1 MKAVNLKCEYLRNPL
16 GIDIVEPQLF
26 WNCEGGVKQTAYC
39 IIATDEENNVLWN
52 TGKVISSQM
61 THIKWSGAELKS
73 RTRVN
78 WGVTLWDE
86 NDNEGEPSEVA
97 FFEMGLLNPS
107 DWKAKWITGNYIVNR
122 RKQYPV
128 DCFKREFKLNGKIK
142 HARLYMTACG
152 IYSVCVNGNEIAMPL
167 APGITNYKKRI
178 QYQTY
183 DVTKLLE
190 EKNTVTAELAD
201 GWYRGSCGAWGLRN
215 QYGTKTKIFAQ
226 LEIVYE
232 DGMVQTIVTDENWQ
246 WSNDGA
252 ITFADNK
259 DGEILDVSKK
269 PTYSQK
275 AKITNHKVIPV
286 CSNNSP
292 IAECETFK
300 GEMTVTPTGK
310 KLIDFKQN
318 MAGYVS
324 FAISAK
330 AGQKIVLRFGEMLE
344 NGELTQKNIQCTSKI
359 KTTPLQKIE
368 FTCKEGVNEYK
379 TKFAI
384 FGFRYM
390 EISTEIDVKAD
401 DFTAI
406 AVYSQM
412 EETGFFDSSNELLNR
427 FVKATKWSTKSNSTD
442 LPTDCPTRER
452 HGWSGDAQIF
462 FNTASYL
469 FDYATFGKK
478 YQKDLCDEQRRNGN
492 FSQIAPYGGVDF
504 YMTVMNGSP
513 GWSDAGVLIPY
524 RLYKKYN
531 DKRVLEENYDAM
543 YRFARYKIKTIGK
556 WYPTARLTGVG
567 LKYSRYIS
575 NYGQSYGEWA
585 EPTDV
590 KAFSVGDFISPHP
603 EETTAYIVYMLECM
617 ADVARILN
625 KTQDEKRFTKYAVK
639 VRLGYQKLVST
650 KKHSLDTDR
659 QAKLVRPLY
668 MNLLTENQK
677 LYAEKRLI
685 EAIENYGWRLG
696 TGFLSTPLILDVL
709 ADIDIE
715 YAYKLLENEEMP
727 GWLFMSKMGATTIW
741 ESWEGTKAQGGI
753 ASLNHYSKGAVC
765 EWLFKTMC
773 GIKVKGENHFE
784 IAPKPG
790 GKFTYA
796 NAEYKSIFGRV
807 KSGWNISEGKGV
819 YEIEI
824 PANTSA
830 DIILPCG
837 LKKTVSA
844 GKYIFE

>member
-1 MKAVNLKCEYLRNPL
+1 MKAVDLKCEYLKNPM
-16 GIDIVEPQLF
+16 GIDIVEPHLF

-39 IIATDEENNVLWN
+39 ILAIDDNDNVLWN
-52 TGKVISSQM
+52 TGKIISSQM
-61 THIKWSGAELKS
+61 AHIKWCGSRLKS
-73 RTRVN
+73 RTKVA
-78 WGVTLWDE
+78 WSVTLWDE
-86 NDNEGEPSEVA
+86 NGNKGERSEVA

-107 DWKAKWITGNYIVNR
+107 DWEAKWITGNYTVNR
-122 RKQYPV
+122 RKFYPV
-128 DCFKREFKLNGKIK
+128 DCFKKEFKSDGEVKS
-142 HARLYMTACG
+142 ARLYMTACG
-152 IYSVCVNGNEIAMPL
+152 IYSVCINGNEFAMPL
-167 APGITNYKKRI
+167 APGITNYKKRV

-183 DVTKLLE
+183 DVT
-190 EKNTVTAELAD
+190 EKIKENNVITAELAD

-215 QYGTKTKIFAQ
+215 QYGTQTKILAQ
-226 LEIVYE
+226 LEIKYKN
-232 DGMVQTIVTDENWQ
+232 GTKQTIVTDKNWQ

-252 ITFADNK
+252 ISFADIQ
-259 DGEILDVSKK
+259 DGEILDASKN
-269 PTYSQK
+269 PTYAHK
-275 AKITNHKVIPV
+275 AKVARHNVVPV
-286 CSNNSP
+286 CSNNKP

-300 GEMTVTPTGK
+300 GKMTATPSGK

-324 FAISAK
+324 FEIIAK
-330 AGQKIVLRFGEMLE
+330 AGQRIIFRFGEMLE
-344 NGELTQKNIQCTSKI
+344 NDELTQKNIQCSSKI
-359 KTTPLQKIE
+359 KTTPLQRIE

-390 EISTEIDVKAD
+390 EIDTDIDVKAD
-401 DFTAI
+401 NFTAI

-412 EETGFFDSSNELLNR
+412 EETGSFDSSNELLNK
-427 FVKATKWSTKSNSTD
+427 FVKATKWSTKSNSAD

-469 FDYATFGKK
+469 FDYAAFGKK

-504 YMTVMNGSP
+504 YMTFMNGSP

-531 DKRVLEENYDAM
+531 DKNVLEKNYDAM
-543 YRFARYKIKTIGK
+543 RRFAEYKIKTIGK
-556 WYPTARLTGVG
+556 WYPTARLTGIG
-567 LKYSRYIS
+567 LKYAGYIS

-590 KAFSVGDFISPHP
+590 KAFAVGDFISPHP

-617 ADVARILN
+617 ADVARILD
-625 KTQDEKRFTKYAVK
+625 KPSDENRFTKYAAKVK
-639 VRLGYQKLVST
+639 VGYQKLVST
-650 KKHSLDTDR
+650 KKHSLDTNR

-668 MNLLTENQK
+668 MNLLTEQQER
-677 LYAEKRLI
+677 YAEKRLI
-685 EAIENYGWRLG
+685 KALESYGWRLG

-709 ADIDIE
+709 TDIDIE
-715 YAYKLLENEEMP
+715 YAYRLLENEEMP
-727 GWLFMSKMGATTIW
+727 GWLFMTKMGATTIW

-773 GIKVKGENHFE
+773 GIRVEGENHFV
-784 IAPKPG
+784 IAPNPG
-790 GKFTYA
+790 GNFTYA
-796 NAEYKSIFGRV
+796 SAEYKSVFGRV
-807 KSGWNISEGKGV
+807 KSNWKISEGKAV
-819 YEIEI
+819 YNIEI

-830 DIILPCG
+830 EIILPSG
-837 LKKTVSA
+837 LKKTVTA
-844 GKYIFE
+844 GKYKFE